1 MSVVRRILAVLRF
14 EGKRSLTVLRMI
26 WWTLLAIF
34 PALLLGLIRLNVG
47 LPPSPEPAEVAVYVL
62 CPGVVCMLGVFMW
75 ATPWLSSE
83 LEGRSWV
90 YLAVRPEG
98 SVSVMLGKYLLA
110 VLWTLPAGLIATTL
124 SCLIIAESETFRLMR
139 VQWQLVILSCIAY
152 SAVFVLIGVLFP
164 KRAMVIGVFYA
175 IVFEVVL
182 ASVPAAVNLLTVQ
195 YRLRCLFVRW
205 LEWDERSAAGGPLF
219 QAYLGEESAV
229 WHVGVLLTM
238 TAGLLALAA
247 FVLRWKEFTAEA
259 ESDV

>member
-1 MSVVRRILAVLRF
+1 VSLVHRILAVLRF
-14 EGKRSLTVLRMI
+14 EGKRSLSALRML
-26 WWTLLAIF
+26 WWCLLTMF
-34 PALLLGLIRLNVG
+34 PAMLLGLIRFNVG
-47 LPPSPEPAEVAVYVL
+47 RPPSPEPAEIAVYVL

-98 SVSVMLGKYLLA
+98 ALSVMLGKYLLA
-110 VLWTLPAGLIATTL
+110 VFWTMPAGLIATTL
-124 SCLIIAESETFRLMR
+124 SSLIIAKSEALHLMWA
-139 VQWQLVILSCIAY
+139 QWGLVILSCVAY
-152 SAVFVLIGVLFP
+152 AAIFVLIGALFP

-205 LEWDERSAAGGPLF
+205 LEWDKRDAASGPLF
-219 QAYLGEESAV
+219 QAYLGEESAL
-229 WHVGVLLTM
+229 WHVGTLLAM
-238 TAGLLALAA
+238 TAGFLAVAA
-247 FVLRWKEFTAEA
+247 FILRWKEFTAEA